1 MICKKTTGNLEL
13 LERLVVNTGL
23 MFNCILIFNK
33 MTVEFLNLGLRE
45 DWRIRPTPNTSV
57 RWDYFSCYC
66 HWVLEGTRMEA
77 SVALW
82 HASGPE
88 GE

>member
-1 MICKKTTGNLEL
+1 MLTICKKTTGNLEL

-45 DWRIRPTPNTSV
+45 DWRIHCHPT
-57 RWDYFSCYC
+57 
-66 HWVLEGTRMEA
+66 VLSDGIIFHVIVTECLKVTGNGMEV

-82 HASGPE
+82 DSK
-88 GE
+88 